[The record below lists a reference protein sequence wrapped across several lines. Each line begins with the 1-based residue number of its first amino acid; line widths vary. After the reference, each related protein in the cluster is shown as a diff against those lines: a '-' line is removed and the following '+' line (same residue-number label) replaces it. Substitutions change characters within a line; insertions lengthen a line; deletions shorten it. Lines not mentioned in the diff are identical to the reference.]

1 MENLIFLDT
10 VVHVCL
16 ILCGVIAFVCYRDEK
31 DIGYATIAFI
41 GLLVGIGIFL
51 RELLWLI

>member
-1 MENLIFLDT
+1 M
-10 VVHVCL
+10 
-16 ILCGVIAFVCYRDEK
+16 CGIIAFVCYRDEE

-41 GLLVGIGIFL
+41 GLFFGIGIFV